1 MIIKTTSD
9 MKLKIHK
16 LAGIKE
22 YTCIKREK
30 PVEFKNKLIRTYTG
44 V

>member
-9 MKLKIHK
+9 MKLKRIHK

-22 YTCIKREK
+22 YTYIKREK
-30 PVEFKNKLIRTYTG
+30 LVEFKNKLIRTYT
-44 V
+44 